1 MLARERNEKV
11 LFHHRTRNLSS
22 WIFLPG
28 LGTSVILNLRP
39 VAKETTPDLAPVE
52 PFTDK
57 YNVKRMIGEIQDVPF
72 DPYKEFHSW
81 FGVISVP
88 IRLVFSRLW
97 KQPEDLLLRVYH
109 RKHKNGQIIL
119 SNCHEF
125 VN

>member
-97 KQPEDLLLRVYH
+97 EAAGRGSAVARISPENI
-109 RKHKNGQIIL
+109 KNGQIIL
-119 SNCHEF
+119 SPNCR
-125 VN
+125 